1 MESIVLDY
9 ELKIRNFIL
18 ELSKKKKQKMKVSS
32 SLIPL
37 CLRTLPLSEEEEVTY
52 VDERESLIM
61 QRNLTNGHEDEED

>member
-1 MESIVLDY
+1 
-9 ELKIRNFIL
+9 
-18 ELSKKKKQKMKVSS
+18 MKVSS